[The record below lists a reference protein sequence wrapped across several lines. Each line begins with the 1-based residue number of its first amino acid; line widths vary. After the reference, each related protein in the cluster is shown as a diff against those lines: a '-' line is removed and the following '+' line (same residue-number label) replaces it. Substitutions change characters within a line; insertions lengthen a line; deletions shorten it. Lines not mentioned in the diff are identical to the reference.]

1 VFLLR
6 KQQAQK
12 GDRAM
17 NVSRR
22 KLMAVT
28 AGTVVAAAGVAGCTA
43 GGTGGGGG
51 PVKTYKNA
59 DFYGTDG
66 KFKED
71 FAKQA
76 YFDMMQRFGY
86 PVYEKLRKEMWVADF
101 GLGKYAEVGMAGIFW
116 INDKEGKYL
125 GHEIYLLPGQMIPEH
140 WHVKI
145 DEAAAK
151 AEAWQLR
158 YGAVT
163 LFGEGDPSPEW
174 DKVVWAGEKE
184 CTTVKHA
191 TVLALGDVAPLNRI
205 EARHFMVGGPEGCIV
220 SEYAS
225 YHDGNALRFT
235 NPKVKL

>member
-1 VFLLR
+1 
-6 KQQAQK
+6 
-12 GDRAM
+12 M
-17 NVSRR
+17 NVTRR

-28 AGTVVAAAGVAGCTA
+28 AGTVVVAAGVAGCTV

-59 DFYGTDG
+59 DFYGADG

-76 YFDMMQRFGY
+76 YFDLMQRFGY

-101 GLGKYAEVGMAGIFW
+101 GLGRFAEVGMGGVFW

-140 WHVKI
+140 WHVKVDDI
-145 DEAAAK
+145 PAK
-151 AEAWQLR
+151 SEAWQLR

-163 LFGEGDPSPEW
+163 LFGEGDASPEW
-174 DKVVWAGEKE
+174 DKVVPASEKE
-184 CTTVKHA
+184 NTTVKHA
-191 TVLALGDVAPLNRI
+191 TVPALGDVTPLNRL
-205 EARHFMVGGPEGCIV
+205 EARHFMVAGPAGCIV

-225 YHDGNALRFT
+225 YHEMKALRFT
-235 NPKVKL
+235 NPKCKL